1 MDESLT
7 SKIEELE
14 GEIDKMKLSKTH
26 QIGMLTSIYSTVQ
39 YIDSVGKPTKLNF
52 SPEVAFGNSRPTCDL
67 LGLTSQKGELTK

>member
-39 YIDSVGKPTKLNF
+39 YIKLNL
-52 SPEVAFGNSRPTCDL
+52 AFCLPTL
-67 LGLTSQKGELTK
+67 